1 MDTKITLSFNSEVI
15 ANAKEFAN
23 SHNISLSRL
32 TEFIYSQLTLKNY
45 PSLDDLPISEWVS
58 MVSEGEA
65 IYKPIKEA
73 RKKTKDEYYA
83 SRKKK

>member
-15 ANAKEFAN
+15 ANAKEFASN
-23 SHNISLSRL
+23 HNISLSRL
-32 TEFIYSQLTLKNY
+32 TEFIYSQLTVKNY
-45 PSLDDLPISEWVS
+45 VSLDDLPISEWVS

-65 IYKPIKEA
+65 IYKPAKDA
-73 RKKTKDEYYA
+73 RKQTKDGYYS